1 MDDFRVEDIKCH
13 KMLSPEG
20 IDKVKS
26 ILSEVHYPKGH
37 LLIGANKYER
47 DAYIIKKGII
57 RSYIIKD
64 GKDISF
70 WFAREC
76 DIISSSVGYALG
88 KKGYEN
94 YELLEDSILYHID
107 VNRLKEFY
115 KTDLEIANWSR
126 SITELEAIKA
136 EQRFLSYMFTP
147 PLERYLDLLENDA
160 ELLQRVPLKDI
171 ASYIG
176 ISAVSLSRIRARIK

>member
-1 MDDFRVEDIKCH
+1 MDNFNVEDIKCH
-13 KMLSPEG
+13 EILSSEG
-20 IDKVKS
+20 IEKIKS
-26 ILSEVHYPKGH
+26 ILTEVHYPKGH
-37 LLIGANKYER
+37 LLIKSDVYER

-70 WFAREC
+70 WFARER
-76 DIISSSVGYALG
+76 DIVSSSIGYAFQ

-94 YELLEDSILYHID
+94 YELLEDSILYRINTD
-107 VNRLKEFY
+107 KLKHFY
-115 KTDLEIANWSR
+115 KTDLELANWAR
-126 SITELEAIKA
+126 NITEIEAIKA
-136 EQRFLSYMFTP
+136 EKRFLSYMFTT
-147 PLERYLDLLENDA
+147 PLERYLELLENDT
-160 ELLQRVPLKDI
+160 ELLQRVPLKEI